1 MWSCL
6 HKSRPDPL
14 SGPHGKGSLWLHWVN
29 LQGVWIFKAGFGNRH
44 TSTFIC
50 KWVPS
55 FGCGGKLHISFS
67 KAVSAQDSLEFF
79 WIPSDSVKI
88 HAYFIRLTSLKI
100 LLSLLIWS
108 GSECLFKIHIYWQIC
123 NYYRL
128 KTNVS
133 EALLKTLKA
142 KVPMFWA
149 VAIRAASDVTSLK
162 KQGSGFQVGYKVSML
177 DKVPV
182 LLGNLGFNTQSKQ
195 GNSKKIMSDT
205 VSIWRQ

>member
-1 MWSCL
+1 MSAVLWPWGQAAVFL
-6 HKSRPDPL
+6 LVRL
-14 SGPHGKGSLWLHWVN
+14 SVL
-29 LQGVWIFKAGFGNRH
+29 R
-44 TSTFIC
+44 TC
-50 KWVPS
+50 
-55 FGCGGKLHISFS
+55 
-67 KAVSAQDSLEFF
+67 LEFF

-88 HAYFIRLTSLKI
+88 HAYFIRLTSFKI

-108 GSECLFKIHIYWQIC
+108 GSECLFKIHIYWQNC
-123 NYYRL
+123 TYYRL

-162 KQGSGFQVGYKVSML
+162 KRGSVFQVGYKVTRSL
-177 DKVPV
+177 V
-182 LLGNLGFNTQSKQ
+182 LPGNLGFYTQSKQ

-205 VSIWRQ
+205 VNIWRQ

>member
-1 MWSCL
+1 MVREASGYTEWIYKVYGFLRLVLITDTQVRLYANECHPLAVGASCVF
-6 HKSRPDPL
+6 PL
-14 SGPHGKGSLWLHWVN
+14 VRLSVL
-29 LQGVWIFKAGFGNRH
+29 R
-44 TSTFIC
+44 TC
-50 KWVPS
+50 
-55 FGCGGKLHISFS
+55 
-67 KAVSAQDSLEFF
+67 LEFF

-88 HAYFIRLTSLKI
+88 HAYFIRLTSFKI

-108 GSECLFKIHIYWQIC
+108 GSKCLFKIHIYWQIC

-149 VAIRAASDVTSLK
+149 VVIRAASDVTSLK
-162 KQGSGFQVGYKVSML
+162 KRGSVFQVGYKVSML

-182 LLGNLGFNTQSKQ
+182 LPGNLGFNTQSKQ
-195 GNSKKIMSDT
+195 GNTKKIMSDT